1 MSRAG
6 HRGGGWFGFGGDG
19 DDEPRA
25 RSVLKF
31 QWSPPPPPSHGA
43 CGQRHTWGSDR
54 RCDPSGLGS
63 TQGGRR
69 GLAGADAQPLA
80 LSQPGFDS
88 RPDETSRAS
97 SLRGFGQQRPAG
109 QHSRN
114 LAPSRGSLSTQAGAV
129 TSSRGLCG
137 RLSTWMSRRYRVVR
151 EASRA
156 PSHAGCVDHA
166 EGLAWLVLPMSWLCT
181 AVARE
186 RTSGRAAGSDPN
198 P

>member
-1 MSRAG
+1 MWATHRALQLSGLFTVIHHRTGNGVCADQGYSGRSWESSMSRGG

-31 QWSPPPPPSHGA
+31 QWSLPPPPSHGA

-114 LAPSRGSLSTQAGAV
+114 LAPSRGSLSTQA
-129 TSSRGLCG
+129 
-137 RLSTWMSRRYRVVR
+137 WQ
-151 EASRA
+151 
-156 PSHAGCVDHA
+156 
-166 EGLAWLVLPMSWLCT
+166 
-181 AVARE
+181 
-186 RTSGRAAGSDPN
+186 
-198 P
+198 